1 MLSLKKTKGRKKKV
15 ITDRL
20 NLKKYFLGSL
30 IPTIICYLFS
40 KDQND
45 VIGISIVLVATILN
59 QIMLVSI
66 VGESISYAASKGQ
79 SKEGLEGINKKRIIL
94 FFFLKF
100 FILFLGLYGGYYFME
115 KRVIIPLLNY
125 VVLIFVLT
133 LSIKRE

>member
-1 MLSLKKTKGRKKKV
+1 M

-30 IPTIICYLFS
+30 IPTIICYFFS
-40 KDQND
+40 KGQND

-66 VGESISYAASKGQ
+66 VGESVGYAALKGQ
-79 SKEGLEGINKKRIIL
+79 NKEGLQDINKKRIIL

-133 LSIKRE
+133 LSIKKD